1 MRFLVGMM
9 LICMSP
15 IVRAQPTES
24 IEDGTAPP
32 ATPTT
37 NRLNMRFGGATS
49 DDTGRPTIC
58 LDVRIIAGFSLE
70 SCGTGQAIIHN
81 EPGREMAH
89 FRGTWTFLEKQ
100 TSRGV
105 GKLRAGA
112 GFAELQVGQDHPGF
126 NFGEPD
132 DVDRGSVAGPEA
144 VVQAQ
149 WMVPLGVGIEA
160 VTSLTAGLA
169 FFAEA
174 EKLIIPQDNV
184 QPFVSFEIGVGW

>member
-1 MRFLVGMM
+1 
-9 LICMSP
+9 MSP

-24 IEDGTAPP
+24 VEEGTAPP
-32 ATPTT
+32 ATPTS
-37 NRLNMRFGGATS
+37 NRLNMRFGGSTS

-58 LDVRIIAGFSLE
+58 LDVRIVGGFNLE

-89 FRGTWTFLEKQ
+89 FRGTWTFLKKQ

-105 GKLRAGA
+105 GLLRVGG

-132 DVDRGSVAGPEA
+132 AVDKGSVAGPEA

-160 VTSLTAGLA
+160 VTSLTAGVA

-174 EKLIIPQDNV
+174 DKLVIPQKEL